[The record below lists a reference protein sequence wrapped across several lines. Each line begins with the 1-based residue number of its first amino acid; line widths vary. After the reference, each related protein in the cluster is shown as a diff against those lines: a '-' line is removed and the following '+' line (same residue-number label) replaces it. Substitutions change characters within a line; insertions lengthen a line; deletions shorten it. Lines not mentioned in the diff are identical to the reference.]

1 MITIDVI
8 GTLYTPG
15 TYDAQGNE
23 LTAPELIPGYHVNAS
38 RPVAQWAAK
47 QVTPATPRRV
57 FGGAPTIFYTFDDE
71 AQYEAAAEG
80 IDFGAPAPED
90 VAARVQA
97 EIVAATQLR
106 LDTFA
111 QSRNYDG
118 ILSACTYATSSVPKF
133 AAEGQYC
140 VDARDATW
148 ATLYTILGEV
158 LAQTRPMPTGFAD
171 IAGDLPT
178 LAWPA

>member
-1 MITIDVI
+1 MIQIDPI

-15 TYDAQGNE
+15 TYDAQGQVI
-23 LTAPELIPGYHVNAS
+23 TAPAVIPGYHVNTT
-38 RPVAQWAAK
+38 RPVDAWSAK
-47 QVTPATPRRV
+47 QVTPATPQRV
-57 FGGAPTIFYTFDDE
+57 FAGAQTFFYTFADADE
-71 AQYEAAAEG
+71 YEAMAEG
-80 IDFGAPAPED
+80 VDFAAPLPAD

-111 QSRNYDG
+111 HTRNYDG

-148 ATLYTILGEV
+148 AKLYTILGEV
-158 LAQTRPMPTGFAD
+158 LAQTRPMPTGFSD
-171 IAGDLPT
+171 IASELPT